1 MTYKYK
7 KQPTNRQL
15 KVSELIRREIA
26 MIFTTLEVYHPA
38 LEDVPLT
45 VIDVKTSAD
54 LKISTVFI
62 HSIKPSIDDE
72 LAKFLN
78 FLAPEYKRKLTSR
91 IKLKYIPIIRFI
103 VDKNIDK
110 KISMEKVLQEVL
122 FNDR

>member
-38 LEDVPLT
+38 LEGVPLT
-45 VIDVKTSAD
+45 VIDVKTSVD

-62 HSIKPSIDDE
+62 HSIKPSVDDE

-78 FLAPEYKRKLTSR
+78 FLAPEYKRKLTSK
-91 IKLKYIPIIRFI
+91 IKLKYIPMIRFI

-110 KISMEKVLQEVL
+110 KISMEKVLQEVS